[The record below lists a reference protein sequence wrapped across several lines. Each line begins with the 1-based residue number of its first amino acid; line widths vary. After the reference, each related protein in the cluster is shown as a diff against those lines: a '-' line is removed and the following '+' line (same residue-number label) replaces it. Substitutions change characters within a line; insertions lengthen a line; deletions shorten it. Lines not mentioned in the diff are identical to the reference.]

1 MRKAIVEIL
10 QWFAGD
16 QIRNVSAIGGNLMT
30 ASPISDLS
38 QILMAAGAIA
48 VFGNSDNN
56 FKTAKIDENFFTGYR
71 KTIIPNTDLLI
82 AIKLPYCDEN
92 GYFHAYKQSKRKED
106 DIAIVNSAFY
116 VEFEP
121 SSDKIKKF
129 RAAYGGMGPT
139 TRLAIITNP
148 EMVGRNWS
156 EETLEFATDSL
167 GKEFNLP
174 PEAPGGFIAY
184 RKCLGMGYYHKQ

>member
-1 MRKAIVEIL
+1 
-10 QWFAGD
+10 
-16 QIRNVSAIGGNLMT
+16 MT

-38 QILMAAGAIA
+38 QILMAAGATA
-48 VFGNSDNN
+48 VFGNSENN
-56 FKTAKIDENFFTGYR
+56 FNTAKIDEKFFTGYR
-71 KTIIPNTDLLI
+71 RTIIPNTDLLI
-82 AIKLPYCDEN
+82 AIKIPYCAEN
-92 GYFHAYKQSKRKED
+92 GYFNAYKQSKRKED

-121 SSDKIKKF
+121 GTNKIKTF

-139 TRLAIITNP
+139 TRLAVATNP
-148 EMVGRNWS
+148 EMMGQSWS

-167 GKEFNLP
+167 SKEFNLP

-184 RKCLGMGYYHKQ
+184 RKCLGLGYYCIESAIHCKQHFKHFV

>member
-1 MRKAIVEIL
+1 
-10 QWFAGD
+10 
-16 QIRNVSAIGGNLMT
+16 MT

-38 QILMAAGAIA
+38 QILMAAGATA
-48 VFGNSDNN
+48 VFGNSEND

-71 KTIIPNTDLLI
+71 KTVIPNTDLLI
-82 AIKLPYCDEN
+82 AIKLPYCADN
-92 GYFHAYKQSKRKED
+92 GYFNAYKQSKRKED

-116 VEFEP
+116 VEFKPGSTE
-121 SSDKIKKF
+121 IKQF

-139 TRLAIITNP
+139 TRLAVATNP
-148 EMVGRNWS
+148 GMIGRNWS

-167 GKEFNLP
+167 GNEFNLP

-184 RKCLGMGYYHKQ
+184 RKCLGMGYYSENSAIAIVYF